1 MTVRLYILHLG
12 KIDTCINLSKPLDD
26 TVIMMG
32 KIGISSELME
42 ERINE
47 LLSSYSYTFH
57 EKLVNPKIIGS
68 NDNSSVWFKE
78 GFPSRILQPGEHW
91 KEGKIRL
98 RVVAEFI
105 PDEPETIPAD
115 RPIEPSLDAAK
126 AHEFYCPAS
135 RICVTV
141 TVNSGKAGEITTSSP
156 RKVSNK

>member
-57 EKLVNPKIIGS
+57 EK
-68 NDNSSVWFKE
+68 
-78 GFPSRILQPGEHW
+78 
-91 KEGKIRL
+91 
-98 RVVAEFI
+98 
-105 PDEPETIPAD
+105 
-115 RPIEPSLDAAK
+115 
-126 AHEFYCPAS
+126 
-135 RICVTV
+135 
-141 TVNSGKAGEITTSSP
+141 TS
-156 RKVSNK
+156 

>member
-26 TVIMMG
+26 TIIMMG
-32 KIGISSELME
+32 KVGISSELME

-57 EKLVNPKIIGS
+57 EKLVNSKIIGS
-68 NDNSSVWFKE
+68 NDHSSVWFKE

-115 RPIEPSLDAAK
+115 RPIEPSLDTFR
-126 AHEFYCPAS
+126 E
-135 RICVTV
+135 
-141 TVNSGKAGEITTSSP
+141 SP
-156 RKVSNK
+156 